1 MSKRRFLVLEEKKT
15 TLETFIKGKTC
26 HKSELVLVRV
36 VKADSYP
43 TTIRDKYLSD
53 GRNVSIVEIPK
64 KGKCHIVLSKSEI
77 IK

>member
-15 TLETFIKGKTC
+15 TSKTGIKGKTC

-36 VKADSYP
+36 VKADNYP
-43 TTIRDKYLSD
+43 KDLCDRYLSD
-53 GRNVSIVEIPK
+53 GRKVSIVEIPK
-64 KGKCHIVLSKSEI
+64 KGKCHIVLSEDEI